1 MAAAAP
7 DDPSAELVRIA
18 HDLGAAGL
26 LGGSLYGRYALHP
39 AVTELAD
46 ARERGKVV
54 NAAWRRYGV
63 VNGLSLVA
71 VTGGWLGARATE
83 ARPALLSERER
94 RLSLAKDGLVGA
106 VTVGGLATALA
117 GIRFARQAPEGA
129 VPLATGSKPAP
140 ETTREAARL
149 KSTLD
154 RLGALT
160 TAAEVGLVA
169 VNAALAQTAHT
180 RPRLRRRLRRSR

>member
-1 MAAAAP
+1 MRA
-7 DDPSAELVRIA
+7 S
-18 HDLGAAGL
+18 GA
-26 LGGSLYGRYALHP
+26 
-39 AVTELAD
+39 
-46 ARERGKVV
+46 V
-54 NAAWRRYGV
+54 NAAWQRYGA
-63 VNGLSLVA
+63 VNGLSLIA
-71 VTGGWLGARATE
+71 VTAGWIGARATE

-94 RLSLAKDGLVGA
+94 RLSLAKDGLVAA

-117 GIRFARQAPEGA
+117 GIRFARQAPDGA
-129 VPLATGSKPAP
+129 VPLATGSRPAP

-149 KSTLD
+149 KRTLD